1 MKIED
6 IADLIHFRYSKKYL
20 KWEYPKNVNKNLL
33 LKYPKIF
40 KYFDSVIMK
49 NEIIGN
55 YTLDFNSND
64 NKNIFCKAEG
74 LNC

>member
-6 IADLIHFRYSKKYL
+6 IADIIHFRYSKNYL

-49 NEIIGN
+49 QKILI
-55 YTLDFNSND
+55 L
-64 NKNIFCKAEG
+64 KI
-74 LNC
+74 